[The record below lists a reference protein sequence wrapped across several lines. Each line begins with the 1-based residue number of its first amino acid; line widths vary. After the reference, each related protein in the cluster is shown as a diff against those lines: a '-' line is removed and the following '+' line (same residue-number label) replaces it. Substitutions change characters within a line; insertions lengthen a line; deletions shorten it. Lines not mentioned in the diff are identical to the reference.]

1 MRREETRPR
10 EQRPGDLPA
19 LLRAYHYGL
28 IAGEPALAGLLAWR
42 RRRGKEDPVRLPER
56 TGRPGRP
63 RPAGPLVWAHGASI
77 GEALSLLGLVERLTR
92 RGFTVL
98 VTSGTRTSAELLA
111 RRLPPGALHQFV
123 PLDAPRYVARFLD
136 HWQPDLALVAE
147 SELWP
152 NTILA
157 LHARGVPLI
166 LVNGRMSERSARGW
180 GRTPAVAR
188 ALLSRVALC
197 LAQSREEAERFA
209 RLGAP
214 RVETGG
220 NLKFDAGPPP
230 AEPEALRQLQGV
242 TQGRPVWLAASTHP
256 GEEAAAAAVHR
267 ALART
272 HPGLLTIVVPRHP
285 DRGAE
290 VAAQAAA
297 AGLRVG
303 RRATG
308 GQPHDKVD
316 LYVADTV
323 GELGLFYR
331 LCPLVFVGGSL
342 ARHGGQ
348 NPIEPAR
355 LGAAILTGPHVRN
368 FAQVYGAL
376 ERAGGA
382 RTVRD
387 GQELTAA
394 VDGLLGDPDGR
405 RAMARAGA
413 AAIEAAGGAT
423 DRAMAALEPFIC
435 QLIIAGRFAS

>member
-1 MRREETRPR
+1 MRRE
-10 EQRPGDLPA
+10 DVPA

-56 TGRPGRP
+56 TGRPGKP
-63 RPAGPLVWAHGASI
+63 RPPGPLVWAHGASI

-111 RRLPPGALHQFV
+111 RRLPRGALHQFA
-123 PLDAPRYVARFLD
+123 PLDAPRYLARFLD
-136 HWQPDLALVAE
+136 HWRPDLALVAE

-157 LHARGVPLI
+157 LHEREVPLI

-180 GRTPAVAR
+180 QRSPAVAR
-188 ALLSRVALC
+188 ALLSRIALC
-197 LAQSREEAERFA
+197 LAQTQDEAERFA
-209 RLGAP
+209 GLGAP
-214 RVETGG
+214 RVELGG

-230 AEPEALRQLQGV
+230 ADPEELRQLARV
-242 TQGRPVWLAASTHP
+242 MAGRPVWLAASTHP
-256 GEEAAAAAVHR
+256 GEEAAATAAHR
-267 ALART
+267 ALKR
-272 HPGLLTIVVPRHP
+272 HYPDLLTVVVPRHP
-285 DRGAE
+285 ERGPGI
-290 VAAQAAA
+290 AADAVS

-303 RRATG
+303 RRSAG

-355 LGAAILTGPHVRN
+355 LGAAILYGPHVRN
-368 FAQVYGAL
+368 FAQVYGVL
-376 ERAGGA
+376 DRAGGA
-382 RTVRD
+382 RIVRD
-387 GQELTAA
+387 GQELTEVIGQLLADPAA
-394 VDGLLGDPDGR
+394 R
-405 RAMARAGA
+405 QAMARAGN
-413 AAIEAAGGAT
+413 AAIAAAGGAT
-423 DRAMAALEPFIC
+423 DRAMAAIEPFIC
-435 QLIIAGRFAS
+435 QLMITGRFAS

>member
-1 MRREETRPR
+1 MRRA
-10 EQRPGDLPA
+10 GVPA

-56 TGRPGRP
+56 TGRPGKP

-77 GEALSLLGLVERLTR
+77 GEALSLIGLVERLTR

-111 RRLPPGALHQFV
+111 RRLPRGALHQFA
-123 PLDAPRYVARFLD
+123 PLDAPRYLARFLD
-136 HWQPDLALVAE
+136 HWRPDLALVAE

-180 GRTPAVAR
+180 ARTPAVAR
-188 ALLSRVALC
+188 ALLSRIALC

-230 AEPEALRQLQGV
+230 ADPELLRQLAGV
-242 TQGRPVWLAASTHP
+242 IGGRPAWLAASTHP
-256 GEEAAAAAVHR
+256 GEEAAATAAHK
-267 ALART
+267 ALARR

-285 DRGAE
+285 ERGPAI
-290 VAAQAAA
+290 AADAAA

-303 RRATG
+303 RRAAG

-355 LGAAILTGPHVRN
+355 LGGAILYGPHVRN

-376 ERAGGA
+376 QAAGGA

-394 VDGLLGDPDGR
+394 LDALLADAASR
-405 RAMARAGA
+405 QAMARSA
-413 AAIEAAGGAT
+413 AQAITESGGAT

-435 QLIIAGRFAS
+435 QLMIAGRFAS

>member
-1 MRREETRPR
+1 MTRE
-10 EQRPGDLPA
+10 GVPA

-56 TGRPGRP
+56 TGRPGKP

-111 RRLPPGALHQFV
+111 RRLPGGALHQFA
-123 PLDAPRYVARFLD
+123 PLDAPRYLARFLD
-136 HWQPDLALVAE
+136 HWRPDLALVAE

-157 LHARGVPLI
+157 LDAREVPLI

-188 ALLSRVALC
+188 AILSRIALC
-197 LAQSREEAERFA
+197 LAQSQEEAERFA

-214 RVETGG
+214 RVVAGG

-230 AEPEALRQLQGV
+230 ADPEQLRRLADVIGE
-242 TQGRPVWLAASTHP
+242 RPVWLAASTHP
-256 GEEAAAAAVHR
+256 GEEAAAASAHK
-267 ALART
+267 ALARR

-285 DRGAE
+285 DRGPG
-290 VAAQAAA
+290 VAAEAMA

-303 RRATG
+303 RRAAG

-355 LGAAILTGPHVRN
+355 LGAAILYGPHVRN
-368 FAQVYGAL
+368 FAQVYATL
-376 ERAGGA
+376 QRAGGA
-382 RTVRD
+382 RPVRD
-387 GQELTAA
+387 GQELTATLDA
-394 VDGLLGDPDGR
+394 LLGDAAGR
-405 RAMARAGA
+405 RAMARSGA
-413 AAIEAAGGAT
+413 AAIESAGGAT

-435 QLIIAGRFAS
+435 QLKIAGRFAP

>member
-1 MRREETRPR
+1 MRR
-10 EQRPGDLPA
+10 DDVPA

-28 IAGEPALAGLLAWR
+28 IVLEPAVAGLLAWR

-77 GEALSLLGLVERLTR
+77 GEALSLLGLVERLSR

-111 RRLPPGALHQFV
+111 RRLPRGALHQFAPV
-123 PLDAPRYVARFLD
+123 DAPRYLARFLD
-136 HWQPDLALVAE
+136 HWRPDLALVAE

-157 LHARGVPLI
+157 LHEREVPLI
-166 LVNGRMSERSARGW
+166 LVNGRMSERSARRW
-180 GRTPAVAR
+180 ARTPAVAR
-188 ALLSRVALC
+188 ALLSRIALC

-214 RVETGG
+214 RVEAGG
-220 NLKFDAGPPP
+220 NLKFDAGAPP
-230 AEPEALRQLQGV
+230 ADPEPLRQLAGV
-242 TQGRPVWLAASTHP
+242 IAGRPVWLAASTHP
-256 GEEAAAAAVHR
+256 GEEAAAIAAHR
-267 ALART
+267 SLARRY
-272 HPGLLTIVVPRHP
+272 PDLLTIVVPRHP
-285 DRGAE
+285 ERGPA
-290 VAAQAAA
+290 VAADAVA

-303 RRATG
+303 RRSAG

-355 LGAAILTGPHVRN
+355 LGAAILYGPHVRN

-376 ERAGGA
+376 DRAGGA
-382 RTVRD
+382 RIVRD

-394 VDGLLGDPDGR
+394 VGQLLADPATR
-405 RAMARAGA
+405 QAMARAGA

-423 DRAMAALEPFIC
+423 DRAMAAIEPFIC
-435 QLIIAGRFAS
+435 QLKIAGRFAS

>member
-1 MRREETRPR
+1 MSR
-10 EQRPGDLPA
+10 QDVPA
-19 LLRAYHYGL
+19 LLRVYHYGL

-56 TGRPGRP
+56 TGRPGKP

-77 GEALSLLGLVERLTR
+77 GEALSLIGLVERLTR

-98 VTSGTRTSAELLA
+98 VTSGTRTSAALLA
-111 RRLPPGALHQFV
+111 RRLPRGALHQFA
-123 PLDAPRYVARFLD
+123 PLDAPRYLARFLD
-136 HWQPDLALVAE
+136 HWRPDLALVAE

-157 LHARGVPLI
+157 LHEREVPLI

-180 GRTPAVAR
+180 SRTPKLSR
-188 ALLSRVALC
+188 ALLSRIALC
-197 LAQSREEAERFA
+197 LAQTQDEAERFA

-214 RVETGG
+214 RVELGG
-220 NLKFDAGPPP
+220 NLKFDAAPPP
-230 AEPEALRQLQGV
+230 ADPEPLRQLADV
-242 TQGRPVWLAASTHP
+242 MTGRPVWLAASTHP
-256 GEEAAAAAVHR
+256 GEEAAATAAHR
-267 ALART
+267 SLRRR
-272 HPGLLTIVVPRHP
+272 HPDLLTIVVPRHP
-285 DRGAE
+285 ERGAA
-290 VAAQAAA
+290 VAADAAA

-308 GQPHDKVD
+308 GQPHDKVEF
-316 LYVADTV
+316 YVADTV

-355 LGAAILTGPHVRN
+355 LGAAILYGPHVRN

-376 ERAGGA
+376 DRAGGA
-382 RTVRD
+382 RIVRD

-394 VDGLLGDPDGR
+394 IDQLLADPVAR
-405 RAMARAGA
+405 QAMARAGA
-413 AAIEAAGGAT
+413 TAIEAAGGAT
-423 DRAMAALEPFIC
+423 DRAMAAIEPFIC
-435 QLIIAGRFAS
+435 QLKIAGRFAS

>member
-1 MRREETRPR
+1 MRRE
-10 EQRPGDLPA
+10 DVPA

-56 TGRPGRP
+56 TGRPGKP

-111 RRLPPGALHQFV
+111 RRLPRGALHQFA
-123 PLDAPRYVARFLD
+123 PLDAPRYLARFLD
-136 HWQPDLALVAE
+136 HWRPDLALVAE

-157 LHARGVPLI
+157 LHEREVPLI

-180 GRTPAVAR
+180 ARTPGVAR
-188 ALLSRVALC
+188 ALLSRIALC
-197 LAQSREEAERFA
+197 LAQSRDEAERFA

-214 RVETGG
+214 RVELGG
-220 NLKFDAGPPP
+220 NLKFDAAAPP
-230 AEPEALRQLQGV
+230 ADPEQLRQLAGV
-242 TQGRPVWLAASTHP
+242 MAGRPVWLAASTHP
-256 GEEAAAAAVHR
+256 GEEAAATAAHR
-267 ALART
+267 ALKRRY
-272 HPGLLTIVVPRHP
+272 PDLLTIVVPRHP
-285 DRGAE
+285 DRGPA
-290 VAAQAAA
+290 VAADAVS

-355 LGAAILTGPHVRN
+355 LGAAILYGPHVRN
-368 FAQVYGAL
+368 FAQVYATL
-376 ERAGGA
+376 DRAGGA
-382 RTVRD
+382 RIVRD

-394 VDGLLGDPDGR
+394 IGQLLADAIAR
-405 RAMARAGA
+405 QAMARAGTT
-413 AAIEAAGGAT
+413 AIEAAGGAT
-423 DRAMAALEPFIC
+423 DRAMAAIEPFIC
-435 QLIIAGRFAS
+435 QLKIAGRFAS

>member
-1 MRREETRPR
+1 MRR
-10 EQRPGDLPA
+10 DDVPA

-28 IAGEPALAGLLAWR
+28 IVLEPAVAGLLAWR

-77 GEALSLLGLVERLTR
+77 GEALSLLGLVERLSR

-111 RRLPPGALHQFV
+111 RRLPRGALHQFAPV
-123 PLDAPRYVARFLD
+123 DAPRYLARFLD
-136 HWQPDLALVAE
+136 HWRPDLALVAE

-157 LHARGVPLI
+157 LHEREVPLI
-166 LVNGRMSERSARGW
+166 LVNGRMSERSARRW
-180 GRTPAVAR
+180 ARTPAVAR
-188 ALLSRVALC
+188 ALLSRIALC

-214 RVETGG
+214 RVEAGG
-220 NLKFDAGPPP
+220 NLKFDAGAPP
-230 AEPEALRQLQGV
+230 ADPEPLRQLAGV
-242 TQGRPVWLAASTHP
+242 IAGRPVWLAASTHP
-256 GEEAAAAAVHR
+256 GEEAAAIAAHR
-267 ALART
+267 SLARRY
-272 HPGLLTIVVPRHP
+272 PDLLTIVVPRHP
-285 DRGAE
+285 ERGPA
-290 VAAQAAA
+290 VAADAVA

-303 RRATG
+303 RRSAG

-355 LGAAILTGPHVRN
+355 LGAAILYGPHVRN

-376 ERAGGA
+376 DRAGGA
-382 RTVRD
+382 RIVRD
-387 GQELTAA
+387 GQELTAS
-394 VDGLLGDPDGR
+394 VGQLLADPATR
-405 RAMARAGA
+405 QAMARAGA

-423 DRAMAALEPFIC
+423 DRAMAAIEPFIC
-435 QLIIAGRFAS
+435 QLKIAGRFAS

>member
-1 MRREETRPR
+1 MRRD
-10 EQRPGDLPA
+10 GVPA

-56 TGRPGRP
+56 TGRPGKP

-111 RRLPPGALHQFV
+111 RRLPRGALHQFA

-136 HWQPDLALVAE
+136 HWRPDLALVAE
-147 SELWP
+147 SEIWP

-157 LHARGVPLI
+157 LHAREVPLI
-166 LVNGRMSERSARGW
+166 LVNGRMSERSAKAW
-180 GRTPAVAR
+180 SRTPGIAR
-188 ALLSRVALC
+188 ALLSRIALC

-214 RVETGG
+214 RVEAGG

-230 AEPEALRQLQGV
+230 ADPEPLRQLAGV
-242 TQGRPVWLAASTHP
+242 VAGRPVWLAASTHP
-256 GEEAAAAAVHR
+256 GEEAAAIAAHR
-267 ALART
+267 ALARR
-272 HPGLLTIVVPRHP
+272 HPGLLTVVVPRHP
-285 DRGAE
+285 ERGPT
-290 VAAQAAA
+290 VAADAAA

-303 RRATG
+303 RRAAG

-331 LCPLVFVGGSL
+331 LCPLAFVGGSL

-355 LGAAILTGPHVRN
+355 LDTAILSGPHVRN
-368 FAQVYGAL
+368 FASVYAAL

-394 VDGLLGDPDGR
+394 VGELLADPAGR
-405 RAMARAGA
+405 QRMARAAA
-413 AAIEAAGGAT
+413 AAIEEAGGAT

-435 QLIIAGRFAS
+435 QLMIAGRFAS

>member
-1 MRREETRPR
+1 MRR
-10 EQRPGDLPA
+10 QDVPA
-19 LLRAYHYGL
+19 LLRVYHYGL

-56 TGRPGRP
+56 TGRPGKP

-77 GEALSLLGLVERLTR
+77 GEALSLIGLVERLTR

-98 VTSGTRTSAELLA
+98 VTSGTRTSAALLA
-111 RRLPPGALHQFV
+111 RRLPRGALHQFA
-123 PLDAPRYVARFLD
+123 PLDAPRYLARFLD
-136 HWQPDLALVAE
+136 HWRPDLALVAE

-157 LHARGVPLI
+157 LHEREVPLI

-180 GRTPAVAR
+180 SRTPKLSR
-188 ALLSRVALC
+188 ALLSRIALC
-197 LAQSREEAERFA
+197 LAQTQDEAERFA

-214 RVETGG
+214 RVELGG
-220 NLKFDAGPPP
+220 NLKFDAAPPP
-230 AEPEALRQLQGV
+230 ADPEPLRQLADV
-242 TQGRPVWLAASTHP
+242 MAGRPVWLAASTHP
-256 GEEAAAAAVHR
+256 GEEAAATAAHR
-267 ALART
+267 SLRRR
-272 HPGLLTIVVPRHP
+272 HPDLLTIVVPRHP
-285 DRGAE
+285 ERGAA
-290 VAAQAAA
+290 VAADAAA

-308 GQPHDKVD
+308 GQPHDKVEF
-316 LYVADTV
+316 YVADTV

-355 LGAAILTGPHVRN
+355 LGAAILYGPHVRN

-376 ERAGGA
+376 DRAGGA
-382 RTVRD
+382 RIVRD

-394 VDGLLGDPDGR
+394 VDQLLADPVAR
-405 RAMARAGA
+405 QAMARAGA
-413 AAIEAAGGAT
+413 TAIEAAGGAT
-423 DRAMAALEPFIC
+423 DRAMAAIEPFIC
-435 QLIIAGRFAS
+435 QLKIAGRFAS

>member
-1 MRREETRPR
+1 MRR
-10 EQRPGDLPA
+10 QDVPA
-19 LLRAYHYGL
+19 LLRVYHYGL

-56 TGRPGRP
+56 TGRPGKP

-77 GEALSLLGLVERLTR
+77 GEALSLIGLVERLTR

-98 VTSGTRTSAELLA
+98 VTSGTRTSAALLA
-111 RRLPPGALHQFV
+111 RRLPRGALHQFA
-123 PLDAPRYVARFLD
+123 PLDAPRYLARFLD
-136 HWQPDLALVAE
+136 HWRPDLALVAE

-157 LHARGVPLI
+157 LHEREVPLI

-180 GRTPAVAR
+180 SRTPKLSR
-188 ALLSRVALC
+188 ALLSRIALC
-197 LAQSREEAERFA
+197 LAQTQDEAERFA

-214 RVETGG
+214 RVELGG
-220 NLKFDAGPPP
+220 NLKFDAAPPP
-230 AEPEALRQLQGV
+230 ADPEPLRQLADV
-242 TQGRPVWLAASTHP
+242 MAGRPVWLAASTHP
-256 GEEAAAAAVHR
+256 GEEAAATAAHR
-267 ALART
+267 SLRRR
-272 HPGLLTIVVPRHP
+272 HPDLLTIVVPRHP
-285 DRGAE
+285 ERGAA
-290 VAAQAAA
+290 VAADAAA

-308 GQPHDKVD
+308 GQPHDKVEF
-316 LYVADTV
+316 YVADTV

-355 LGAAILTGPHVRN
+355 LGAAILYGPHVRN

-376 ERAGGA
+376 DRAGGA
-382 RTVRD
+382 RIVRD

-394 VDGLLGDPDGR
+394 IDQLLADPVAR
-405 RAMARAGA
+405 QAMARAGA
-413 AAIEAAGGAT
+413 TAIEAAGGAT
-423 DRAMAALEPFIC
+423 DRAMAAIEPFIC
-435 QLIIAGRFAS
+435 QLKIAGRFAS